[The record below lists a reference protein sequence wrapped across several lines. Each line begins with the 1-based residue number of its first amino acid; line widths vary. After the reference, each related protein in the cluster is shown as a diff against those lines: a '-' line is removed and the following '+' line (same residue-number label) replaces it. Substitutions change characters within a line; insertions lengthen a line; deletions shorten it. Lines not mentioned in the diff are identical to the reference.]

1 MKRAGVAGIVVGAL
15 LAVGGLGVVGALAS
29 QAAVAGS
36 AAPAS
41 TPTATAAPPINEFA
55 ADGLQDPTAAEVAD
69 PAALGIPTRIQIPR
83 IGVDSTLEHLALGAG
98 GELNAPVDFDLAGW
112 YAGGVAPGGIG
123 PAIIAGHVDSAVG
136 PAVFARIGELVP
148 GDEILVTTSTGT
160 ALTFVVTGSA
170 QSAKAAFPTDEVY
183 SNVPRPELR
192 LITCAGAFD
201 RSVGH
206 YTDNLIQFA
215 SLRG

>member
-1 MKRAGVAGIVVGAL
+1 MRRAGIVGIALAAAFALGAI
-15 LAVGGLGVVGALAS
+15 GAIAS
-29 QAAVAGS
+29 QAATV
-36 AAPAS
+36 APATAS
-41 TPTATAAPPINEFA
+41 PSATPEPPEAVNDFA
-55 ADGLQDPTAAEVAD
+55 AGGLQDPAAAD
-69 PAALGIPTRIQIPR
+69 IADSAALGIPNRIRIPR
-83 IGVDSTLEHLALGAG
+83 IGVDSILEHLTLGPQ

-112 YAGGVAPGGIG
+112 YSGGVAPGQVG

-136 PAVFARIGELVP
+136 PAVFARIGELVA
-148 GDEILVTTSTGT
+148 GDEIVVSTSTGT
-160 ALTFVVTGSA
+160 DLTFVVTGSA

>member
-1 MKRAGVAGIVVGAL
+1 MKRAGVAGIVIAAL
-15 LAVGGLGVVGALAS
+15 LAVGVVGALAS
-29 QAAVAGS
+29 QAAVAGPAVPTS
-36 AAPAS
+36 APTVKAAS
-41 TPTATAAPPINEFA
+41 LVNEFA
-55 ADGLQDPTAAEVAD
+55 ADGLQDPTTADVAEG
-69 PAALGIPTRIQIPR
+69 AALGIPTRIQIPR

-98 GELNAPVDFDLAGW
+98 GELTAPVDFDLAGW

-148 GDEILVTTSTGT
+148 GDEIVVTTSTGS

>member
-1 MKRAGVAGIVVGAL
+1 MRRAGIVGIALAAAFAIGAI
-15 LAVGGLGVVGALAS
+15 AS
-29 QAAVAGS
+29 QAATV
-36 AAPAS
+36 APATAS
-41 TPTATAAPPINEFA
+41 PSATPEPPEAVNDFA
-55 ADGLQDPTAAEVAD
+55 AGGLQDPAAADIAD
-69 PAALGIPTRIQIPR
+69 PTALGIPNRIRIPR
-83 IGVDSTLEHLALGAG
+83 IGVDSILEHLTLGPQ

-112 YAGGVAPGGIG
+112 YSGGVAPGQVG

-136 PAVFARIGELVP
+136 PAVFARIGELVA
-148 GDEILVTTSTGT
+148 GDEIVVSTSTGT
-160 ALTFVVTGSA
+160 DLTFVVTGSA